1 MGGCEIDEESHRN
14 CVCASQRYRA
24 TDLPERQRAQVKF
37 VCGRET

>member
-14 CVCASQRYRA
+14 YVCASQRYRA
-24 TDLPERQRAQVKF
+24 TDQPERQRAQGKF